1 MAEQAKKLSFTKTI
15 VFASIKW
22 CEKGWKFNK
31 KVIKTLLL
39 SIDRRI
45 TGERP
50 VFTEEMVLTDPED
63 WGASMSAERSGRSI
77 KELNSKELKVTGTP
91 ACTCECKYYISFR
104 GQKRELSAAEFYKLI
119 PKR

>member
-1 MAEQAKKLSFTKTI
+1 MVEKKSSFSKAVVLATANWFKH
-15 VFASIKW
+15 
-22 CEKGWKFNK
+22 GWEFNK
-31 KVIKTLLL
+31 KVIKALLL
-39 SIDRRI
+39 SAERKI

-77 KELNSKELKVTGTP
+77 KELNSKELRVTGTP

-104 GQKRELSAAEFYKLI
+104 GQKREISAAEFYKLI